1 MNKNNNLFNQGMT
14 PLVKSTGRPK
24 WQRLPKEHVFYYRS
38 NVHQNHYILSFA
50 FIFDREEEVYQ
61 FALTY
66 PYSYSRLQSYLGVLE
81 QKAAPNSFER
91 TSLTQSIVRFNF

>member
-1 MNKNNNLFNQGMT
+1 MT